1 MVSNIG
7 LLSQWKVLEEMIA
20 DFRKKG
26 LPVPPDVMSSL
37 KSARTMIDILK
48 AGTSYGETLQR
59 VEEYLGA
66 VEAYLVSEGQKKFGS
81 DYVDEWLKRLDVA
94 SCKAADEEEASRFV
108 PGLPRGQKWIR
119 VKPTTE
125 LPIDQLKKL
134 AEQTSLSHTLQKDGY
149 LLVSGTDENIKAFV
163 KKMTTKV
170 EAKRKK

>member
-1 MVSNIG
+1 MG

-26 LPVPPDVMSSL
+26 LPVPPEVMSSL

-66 VEAYLVSEGQKKFGS
+66 VEAYLVSEGQEKFGS
-81 DYVDEWLKRLDVA
+81 DYVDKWLKRLDVA
-94 SCKAADEEEASRFV
+94 SCKAVDEEEETSRFV
-108 PGLPRGQKWIR
+108 PGLPRGQKWVR
-119 VKPTTE
+119 VKPTAE

-149 LLVSGTDENIKAFV
+149 LLVYGTDENIKAFV
-163 KKMTTKV
+163 KKMTTKG